1 MNAAQVELINLQE
14 VRKITG
20 MGTTYIYN
28 RMADGTFPNRIK
40 VGRASRWLKSDVIKW
55 VTDRLQQ

>member
-1 MNAAQVELINLQE
+1 MNADQVELINLHE

-28 RMADGTFPNRIK
+28 RMADGTFPKRIK
-40 VGRASRWLKSDVIKW
+40 VGRASRWLKSDVVKW